1 MPSTKHQ
8 LPTIINVFEQELVR
22 TIKIFRQIIQ
32 NSLHCNL
39 NFWEFILNKNIF
51 LNREIILVK
60 HFKGAPGL
68 RLFGIGPNFV
78 PCNGL
83 QQLKVLL
90 DKDTS
95 WAKNRTIKDLK
106 QCLANSDV
114 IVSLW
119 SYSTILGFGRALTD
133 GTYRS
138 VLWDI
143 VIDHNHQGKGYGKL
157 IVNSLLESKKIK
169 QSEKVYL
176 MTSNQKEFYCQIGFK
191 EVLTQ
196 NLLTKK
202 Y

>member
-1 MPSTKHQ
+1 MMQ
-8 LPTIINVFEQELVR
+8 
-22 TIKIFRQIIQ
+22 
-32 NSLHCNL
+32 
-39 NFWEFILNKNIF
+39 ILNKNIL
-51 LNREIILVK
+51 LNREVILIK

-95 WAKNRTIKDLK
+95 WAKNRKIKDLK

-119 SYSTILGFGRALTD
+119 INNKILGFGRALSD
-133 GTYRS
+133 GVYRS

-143 VIDHNHQGKGYGKL
+143 VIDDDYQGKGYGKL

-169 QSEKVYL
+169 PSEKVYL
-176 MTSNQKEFYCQIGFK
+176 MTSNQKDFYCQIGFK
-191 EVLTQ
+191 EVISQ
-196 NLLTKK
+196 NLLIKK

>member
-1 MPSTKHQ
+1 MMQ
-8 LPTIINVFEQELVR
+8 
-22 TIKIFRQIIQ
+22 
-32 NSLHCNL
+32 
-39 NFWEFILNKNIF
+39 ILNKNIL
-51 LNREIILVK
+51 LNREVILIK

-90 DKDTS
+90 DKDSS
-95 WAKNRTIKDLK
+95 WAKNRKIKDLK

-119 SYSTILGFGRALTD
+119 INNKILGFGRALSD
-133 GTYRS
+133 GVYRS

-143 VIDHNHQGKGYGKL
+143 VIDDDYQGKGYGKL

-169 QSEKVYL
+169 PSEKVYL
-176 MTSNQKEFYCQIGFK
+176 MTSNQKDFYCQIGFK
-191 EVLTQ
+191 EVISQ
-196 NLLTKK
+196 NLLIKK

>member
-1 MPSTKHQ
+1 MD
-8 LPTIINVFEQELVR
+8 
-22 TIKIFRQIIQ
+22 
-32 NSLHCNL
+32 
-39 NFWEFILNKNIF
+39 KNIF
-51 LNREIILVK
+51 LNREIQLIK

-68 RLFGIGPNFV
+68 RLFGMGPNFL
-78 PCNGL
+78 PCKGL
-83 QQLKVLL
+83 YKLKVLL
-90 DKDTS
+90 NKNTS
-95 WAKNRTIKDLK
+95 WAKSRTLKDLK
-106 QCLANSDV
+106 HSLANSDV
-114 IVSLW
+114 TVSLW
-119 SYSTILGFGRALTD
+119 SNSNILGFGRALSD

-143 VIDHNHQGKGYGKL
+143 VIDQKHQGKGYGKL

-196 NLLTKK
+196 NLLVKK